1 MSLDGLA
8 RVEIHVAETRLSEL
22 IGRVENG
29 EKIVICRDGDPVA
42 MLVPVGDEVD
52 LSKLEETFAEI

>member
-29 EKIVICRDGDPVA
+29 EKIVICRAGDPVA
-42 MLVPVGDEVD
+42 MLAPVGDEVD
-52 LSKLEETFAEI
+52 LSKLEEIFAEI